1 MEDPAKGIPS
11 AGMQRAVLGASP
23 LPRRG
28 DGGSC
33 LGRPPPGAGA
43 SSLGALGVQLR
54 ALSWSAGTVLGA
66 SSRGLGV
73 PGAELGASERPRVL
87 GDLVLPHQPTRAI
100 PIPRISLNCPA
111 AKPAGPGDQ
120 MSQER
125 DLLLQRFQNMS
136 LTQQTSG
143 LAAGVELATKK
154 PWIWDVSLCPL
165 LLLCCKMHI
174 NIPYP
179 AAPLKKHLISWEE
192 AQHYSAF
199 ILHDEPLL

>member
-1 MEDPAKGIPS
+1 MGGPAWG
-11 AGMQRAVLGASP
+11 G
-23 LPRRG
+23 PRRRLG
-28 DGGSC
+28 HHPSGRWGS
-33 LGRPPPGAGA
+33 
-43 SSLGALGVQLR
+43 SSGH
-54 ALSWSAGTVLGA
+54 SP
-66 SSRGLGV
+66 GV
-73 PGAELGASERPRVL
+73 PGPSLVHPPGGLGCRGLSSGHRPRVL

-100 PIPRISLNCPA
+100 PIPRISLNCPV
-111 AKPAGPGDQ
+111 AKSAGPGDQ

-143 LAAGVELATKK
+143 LAVGVELATKK
-154 PWIWDVSLCPL
+154 PWIWDLSLCPL
-165 LLLCCKMHI
+165 LLLGRKMHI
-174 NIPYP
+174 NIPHP